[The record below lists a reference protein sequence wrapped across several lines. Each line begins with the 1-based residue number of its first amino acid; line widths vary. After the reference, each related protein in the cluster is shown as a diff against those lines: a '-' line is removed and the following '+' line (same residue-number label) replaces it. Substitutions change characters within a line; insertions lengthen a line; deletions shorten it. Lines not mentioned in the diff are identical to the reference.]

1 MVFYRPEDF
10 KIPIYIS
17 AAAIA
22 GSAACFAGYV
32 RKQRGHLLHTDKCMK
47 RVGRMGK
54 GRGKYRVLPT
64 IEEEGEGVEMDDR
77 AGR

>member
-1 MVFYRPEDF
+1 
-10 KIPIYIS
+10 
-17 AAAIA
+17 
-22 GSAACFAGYV
+22 
-32 RKQRGHLLHTDKCMK
+32 MK